1 MLANLPVSQSSP
13 PRAGEE
19 ERMKRRSFVG
29 LVLALAVLPL
39 SAGIASAQGGGGRRG
54 GMMGRQGGLQ
64 MLRIPTVQTEIK
76 MTPEQIGKLD
86 AKQAEVRQSMQGLGG
101 GGGGQLSPEERQ
113 QRMEKVQEIQTKA
126 VNDILDP
133 TQQKRFRQLELQQQ
147 GPSALAR
154 KDVATELKLTDEQ
167 IKKIADLQR
176 QADEDRRSAIQGV
189 DFQSMTP
196 EDRDKLMTKMQD
208 IQKASGAK
216 MAALLTEA
224 QQTQWKDMQGTPF
237 TFPAGPGG
245 PPRPAAPAAPQ
256 QL

>member
-1 MLANLPVSQSSP
+1 
-13 PRAGEE
+13 
-19 ERMKRRSFVG
+19 MKRRSFVG

-39 SAGIASAQGGGGRRG
+39 SAGIASAQGQGGGGRRG

-64 MLRIPTVQTEIK
+64 MLRMATVQTELK

-86 AKQAEVRQSMQGLGG
+86 AKQSDLRQSMQGLGG

-113 QRMEKVQEIQTKA
+113 QRMEKVQELQTKA

-154 KDVATELKLTDEQ
+154 KDVAAELKLTDEQ
-167 IKKIADLQR
+167 TKKIADLQR
-176 QADEDRRSAIQGV
+176 QADADRRSAMQGV
-189 DFQSMTP
+189 DFQSMSP

-208 IQKASGAK
+208 IQKATGAK

-224 QQTQWKDMQGTPF
+224 QQTQWKDMQGVPF
-237 TFPAGPGG
+237 TFPAGPGA
-245 PPRPAAPAAPQ
+245 PRPAAAPPA

>member
-1 MLANLPVSQSSP
+1 
-13 PRAGEE
+13 
-19 ERMKRRSFVG
+19 MKRRSCVG

-39 SAGIASAQGGGGRRG
+39 AAGLASAQGGGGRRG

-64 MLRIPTVQTEIK
+64 MLRIPAVQAELK

-101 GGGGQLSPEERQ
+101 GGGGQLSAEERQ

-154 KDVATELKLTDEQ
+154 KDVAAELKLTDEQ

-176 QADEDRRSAIQGV
+176 QADADRRSAMQGV
-189 DFQSMTP
+189 DFQSLSP
-196 EDRDKLMTKMQD
+196 EDRDKLMTRMQD
-208 IQKASGAK
+208 IQKATGAK

-224 QQTQWKDMQGTPF
+224 QQTQWKDMQGAPF
-237 TFPAGPGG
+237 TFPAPAGAA
-245 PPRPAAPAAPQ
+245 RPAPAPAAAQ